1 MQISLLSLHKQVD
14 PWGLTLPLPL
24 PSRPRVSLLVL
35 HPGATCFDGWMHQ
48 GAAGGGREPVSAKH
62 SSLASTFTSLFPS
75 KGGAASPGLDPELT
89 SCSGL
94 GAQGSG
100 GLSEPRLG
108 RLGLGRLEE
117 SEAKLRPRPDWAGKW
132 LERVESSAPG
142 QSFSHFL
149 PPFLVARCCSVLS
162 LDSALNLCFPP
173 GVGEPS
179 PAV

>member
-75 KGGAASPGLDPELT
+75 MGGAASPGLDQLT

-94 GAQGSG
+94 RAPAASPDPGWGDWKNRRPSSG
-100 GLSEPRLG
+100 
-108 RLGLGRLEE
+108 
-117 SEAKLRPRPDWAGKW
+117 
-132 LERVESSAPG
+132 PG
-142 QSFSHFL
+142 QAGRENGWRGQRAQHQVSLSPRSFRLSL
-149 PPFLVARCCSVLS
+149 WLRCCSVLS